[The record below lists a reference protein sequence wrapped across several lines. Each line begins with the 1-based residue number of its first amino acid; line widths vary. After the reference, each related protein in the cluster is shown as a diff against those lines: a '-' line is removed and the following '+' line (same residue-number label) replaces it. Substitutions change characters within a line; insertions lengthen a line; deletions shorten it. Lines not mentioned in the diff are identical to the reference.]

1 LKLSDCAPAS
11 AGHTR
16 SASAP
21 TKARACFFMMTLSDF
36 SDALLAIKHAIADS
50 RFQLAISN

>member
-1 LKLSDCAPAS
+1 
-11 AGHTR
+11 
-16 SASAP
+16 
-21 TKARACFFMMTLSDF
+21 MMTLSDF